1 MADDDR
7 YFDEVAQRWEEE
19 GLFARDLNGQLIRDV
34 APEASDYGKMVEVL
48 IDGQSVAVPRA
59 VPTTDA
65 QGNIIFVD
73 ASGKTIPRRT
83 TIYDA
88 FRILCGTT
96 SPDKTPTLPLIPTL
110 CHAEHLHPVGVCR
123 VCSVELG
130 RLEDDPKNPGKK
142 IVRGGG
148 KLVPACVQPVEAGMV
163 VSTLRAKDEKSAG
176 RVKSALRVLLELL
189 ASEHLPGS
197 GVFGV
202 TDPPSSK
209 NTAAKDGGPP
219 DVATEKSD
227 LARLV
232 DSLGPQINLQPQ
244 RLAFEPARKHKQ
256 DDSSLL
262 IQVDHSA
269 CILCD
274 RCSRSCTDVKH
285 NFVIGRTGKGFS
297 TRIGFDLNDPMGEST
312 CVSCGECM
320 LNCPTTALTFRKP
333 IISEWYEEEIRKTGR
348 SAVTPEEM
356 DANALLATLPFRYR
370 QWNQSSVVRWQV
382 KAGDEL
388 CALGEHGSTAFILN
402 KGRFGGWRSDPRL
415 AKKKQRKGLTGLLAS
430 FFEPKKEEAAFGP
443 PDFEMT
449 EEDLILGEM
458 TCLNHYPRT
467 ATVRALT
474 DGEVFIIRRNVLF
487 TLQRSP
493 AARRQLDGVYR
504 QRAITSHLRRVPFFA
519 ALTADERKICQ
530 DFLQERVKLLNL
542 EPGQA
547 IFRQGESADAFYM
560 VRIGHVKV
568 SMTVDG
574 TERFLNYMGPD
585 KHFGEI
591 GLIADWPE
599 VAAQIPPGLSTRRT
613 ANCTA
618 LDDVELVQV
627 GKEDFR
633 ELLTRVPSL
642 KFRVVEEGTRAR
654 RQHIAA
660 ERTSSPSTPVVG
672 NALLAEFLDQGL
684 YNAQKLLVLDL
695 EACTRC
701 DECTKACADTHGGVP
716 RLIRD
721 GLRFD
726 KWLVA
731 SACRS
736 CTDPYCLVG
745 CPVDA
750 IHRPADRKEIQI
762 ESHCI
767 GCGLCAANCPYG
779 NINMHVEDEGPILR
793 SRATMCD
800 LCHDIV
806 EPDEEV
812 SCVFACPHNAA
823 FRMSGGELL
832 SRVAPAK

>member
-1 MADDDR
+1 MADDR
-7 YFDEVAQRWEEE
+7 YFDEQAQRWEEE

-48 IDGQSVAVPRA
+48 IDGQSIVVPRA

-88 FRILCGTT
+88 FRLLCGTV
-96 SPDKTPTLPLIPTL
+96 SPEKTPTLPLIPTL
-110 CHAEHLHPVGVCR
+110 
-123 VCSVELG
+123 CSVELG

-142 IVRGGG
+142 IIRGGG
-148 KLVPACVQPVEAGMV
+148 KLVPACVQPVEERMV
-163 VSTLRAKDEKSAG
+163 VSTLRAKDEKSSG

-189 ASEHLPGS
+189 ASEHLPVS
-197 GVFGV
+197 DDRPQV
-202 TDPPSSK
+202 
-209 NTAAKDGGPP
+209 
-219 DVATEKSD
+219 EKSD

-232 DSLGPQINLQPQ
+232 DSLTPQLNLQPQ
-244 RLAFEPARKHKQ
+244 RLAFEPAKVHPQ
-256 DDSSLL
+256 DHSSLL

-297 TRIGFDLNDPMGEST
+297 TRIGFDLNDPMGESS

-333 IISEWYEEEIRKTGR
+333 IVSEWYEEELRKPGR

-356 DANALLATLPFRYR
+356 EANALLATLPFRYR

-430 FFEPKKEEAAFGP
+430 FFEPKQEQVTFGP

-474 DGEVFIIRRNVLF
+474 DGEVFTIRRNVLF

-519 ALTADERKICQ
+519 ALTASERKICQ
-530 DFLQERVKLLNL
+530 DFLQDRVKLLNL

-547 IFRQGESADAFYM
+547 IFRQGEAADAFYM

-568 SMTVDG
+568 SMSQGGSEQV
-574 TERFLNYMGPD
+574 LSYLGPD

-599 VAAQIPPGLSTRRT
+599 VAAEIPSGLSSRRT
-613 ANCTA
+613 ASCTA
-618 LDDVELVQV
+618 LDDVEIVRI
-627 GKEDFR
+627 GKDDFR
-633 ELLTRVPSL
+633 ELLLQVPTL
-642 KFRVVEEGTRAR
+642 KAQVVIEANRALSR
-654 RQHIAA
+654 EKQP
-660 ERTSSPSTPVVG
+660 EKTSQPSSPSKPSSP
-672 NALLAEFLDQGL
+672 LLAEFLDQGL

-701 DECTKACADTHGGVP
+701 DECTKACADTHGGVS

-750 IHRPADRKEIQI
+750 IHRQADRKEIQI

-779 NINMHVEDEGPILR
+779 NINMHQEDEGPILR

-806 EPDEEV
+806 GPEEEV

-832 SRVAPAK
+832 EKVASGGR

>member
-1 MADDDR
+1 MADDR
-7 YFDEVAQRWEEE
+7 YFDELAQRWEEE

-34 APEASDYGKMVEVL
+34 EPEASDYGKMVDVI
-48 IDGQSVAVPRA
+48 IDGQSVVVPRA

-73 ASGKTIPRRT
+73 ASGMTIPRRT

-88 FRILCGTT
+88 FRLLCGTT
-96 SPDKTPTLPLIPTL
+96 SPEKTHSLPLIPTL
-110 CHAEHLHPVGVCR
+110 CHAEHLQPVGVCR

-148 KLVPACVQPVEAGMV
+148 KLVPACVQPVEKGMV
-163 VSTLRAKDEKSAG
+163 VSTLRSADEKSSG

-189 ASEHLPGS
+189 ASEHLPASAPQNGS
-197 GVFGV
+197 Q
-202 TDPPSSK
+202 
-209 NTAAKDGGPP
+209 
-219 DVATEKSD
+219 KSD

-232 DSLGPQINLQPQ
+232 DYLAPQLKMQSQ
-244 RLAFEPARKHKQ
+244 RLAFEPAKVHPR

-262 IQVDHSA
+262 IQIDHSA

-274 RCSRSCTDVKH
+274 RCSRACTDVKH

-297 TRIGFDLNDPMGEST
+297 TRIGFDLNDPMGDSS
-312 CVSCGECM
+312 CVACGECM
-320 LNCPTTALTFRKP
+320 LSCPTTALTFRKP
-333 IISEWYEEEIRKTGR
+333 IVSEWYEEELARPDR
-348 SAVTPEEM
+348 FAVMPEEM
-356 DANALLATLPFRYR
+356 EANPLLATLPFRYR
-370 QWNQSSVVRWQV
+370 QWNQSSVVRWEV

-402 KGRFGGWRSDPRL
+402 KGRFGGWRNDPRL
-415 AKKKQRKGLTGLLAS
+415 ALKKQRRGLTGMLAS
-430 FFEPKKEEAAFGP
+430 FFEPKVDEPKFGP
-443 PDFEMT
+443 PDFEMAP
-449 EEDLILGEM
+449 EDVILGEM

-474 DGEVFIIRRNVLF
+474 DGEVYIIRRNVLF
-487 TLQRSP
+487 TLQRNP
-493 AARRQLDGVYR
+493 AARSQLDRVYR
-504 QRAITSHLRRVPFFA
+504 QRAITSHLSKVPFFA
-519 ALTADERKICQ
+519 GLAPEERKVCR

-547 IFRQGESADAFYM
+547 IFRQGETADAFYM
-560 VRIGHVKV
+560 VRIGYVKV
-568 SMTVDG
+568 SMTIDG
-574 TERFLNYMGPD
+574 LEQVLSYLGPD

-591 GLIADWPE
+591 GLVADWPE
-599 VAAQIPPGLSTRRT
+599 IAGEIPAGLSSRRT
-613 ANCTA
+613 ASCTA
-618 LDDVELVQV
+618 LDDVELVRV

-633 ELLTRVPSL
+633 ELLLRVPSL
-642 KFRVVEEGTRAR
+642 KERVLEEAHRALS
-654 RQHIAA
+654 RQSQPSAPRPH
-660 ERTSSPSTPVVG
+660 SP
-672 NALLAEFLDQGL
+672 LLNEFLEQGL

-779 NINMHVEDEGPILR
+779 NINMHQEEDGPVLR

-800 LCHDIV
+800 LCHDV
-806 EPDEEV
+806 VGPEEEV

-823 FRMSGGELL
+823 FRMSGEELL
-832 SRVAPAK
+832 QRVQT

>member
-1 MADDDR
+1 MADDR
-7 YFDEVAQRWEEE
+7 YFDEQAQRWEEE

-48 IDGQSVAVPRA
+48 IDGQAVVVPRA

-88 FRILCGTT
+88 FRLLCGTA
-96 SPDKTPTLPLIPTL
+96 SPEKTRTLPLIPTL

-142 IVRGGG
+142 IIRGGG
-148 KLVPACVQPVEAGMV
+148 KLVPACVQPVEERMV
-163 VSTLRAKDEKSAG
+163 VSTLRAKDEKSSG

-189 ASEHLPGS
+189 ASEHLPVS
-197 GVFGV
+197 DDRPQV
-202 TDPPSSK
+202 
-209 NTAAKDGGPP
+209 
-219 DVATEKSD
+219 EKSD

-232 DSLGPQINLQPQ
+232 DSLAPQLNLQPQ
-244 RLAFEPARKHKQ
+244 RLSFEPAKVHPQ
-256 DDSSLL
+256 DNSSLL

-297 TRIGFDLNDPMGEST
+297 TRIGFDLNDPMGESS

-333 IISEWYEEEIRKTGR
+333 IVSEWYEEELHKPGR

-356 DANALLATLPFRYR
+356 EANALLATLPFRYR

-430 FFEPKKEEAAFGP
+430 FFEPKATSDITFGP
-443 PDFEMT
+443 ADFEMT

-474 DGEVFIIRRNVLF
+474 DGEVFVIRRNVLF

-519 ALTADERKICQ
+519 ALTADERTICQ
-530 DFLQERVKLLNL
+530 DFLQDRVKLLNL

-547 IFRQGESADAFYM
+547 IFRQGEGADAFYM
-560 VRIGHVKV
+560 IRIGHVKV
-568 SMTVDG
+568 SMSQGGSEQV
-574 TERFLNYMGPD
+574 LSYLSPD

-591 GLIADWPE
+591 GLVADWPE
-599 VAAQIPPGLSTRRT
+599 VAAEIPPGLSSRRT
-613 ANCTA
+613 ASCTA
-618 LDDVELVQV
+618 LDDVEIVRI

-633 ELLTRVPSL
+633 ELLLLVPTL
-642 KFRVVEEGTRAR
+642 KTQVVTEANRALSR
-654 RQHIAA
+654 EQPGK
-660 ERTSSPSTPVVG
+660 TSQPSSPSKPSSP
-672 NALLAEFLDQGL
+672 LLAEFLSQGL

-750 IHRPADRKEIQI
+750 IHRQADRKEIQI

-779 NINMHVEDEGPILR
+779 NINMHQEDEGPILR

-806 EPDEEV
+806 GPEEEV

-832 SRVAPAK
+832 EKVASGGR

>member
-1 MADDDR
+1 MADDR
-7 YFDEVAQRWEEE
+7 YFDEQAQRWEEE

-48 IDGQSVAVPRA
+48 IDGQAVVVPRA

-88 FRILCGTT
+88 FRLLCGTA
-96 SPDKTPTLPLIPTL
+96 SAEKTPSLPLIPTL

-142 IVRGGG
+142 VIRGGG
-148 KLVPACVQPVEAGMV
+148 KLVPACVQPVEERMV
-163 VSTLRAKDEKSAG
+163 VSTLRAKDEKSSG

-189 ASEHLPGS
+189 ASEHLP
-197 GVFGV
+197 V
-202 TDPPSSK
+202 
-209 NTAAKDGGPP
+209 P
-219 DVATEKSD
+219 DDRPHVEKSE
-227 LARLV
+227 LARVV
-232 DSLGPQINLQPQ
+232 DSLTAQLTLQPQ
-244 RLAFEPARKHKQ
+244 RLAFEPAKVHPQ
-256 DDSSLL
+256 DNSSLL
-262 IQVDHSA
+262 IQIDHSA

-274 RCSRSCTDVKH
+274 RCSRSCNDVKH

-297 TRIGFDLNDPMGEST
+297 SRIGFDLNDPMGESS

-320 LNCPTTALTFRKP
+320 LACPTTALTFRKP
-333 IISEWYEEEIRKTGR
+333 IVSEWYEEELTKPGR

-356 DANALLATLPFRYR
+356 EANALLATLPFRYR

-430 FFEPKKEEAAFGP
+430 FFEPKQEQATFGP

-474 DGEVFIIRRNVLF
+474 AGEVFIIRRNVLF

-519 ALTADERKICQ
+519 ALSADERRISR
-530 DFLQERVKLLNL
+530 DFLQDRVKLLNL

-547 IFRQGESADAFYM
+547 IFRQGETADAFFM
-560 VRIGHVKV
+560 IRIGHVKV
-568 SMTVDG
+568 SMSQGGSEQV
-574 TERFLNYMGPD
+574 LSYLSPD

-591 GLIADWPE
+591 GLIADWPV
-599 VAAQIPPGLSTRRT
+599 VAAEIPPGLSSRRT
-613 ANCTA
+613 ASCTA
-618 LDDVELVQV
+618 LDDVEIVRI

-633 ELLTRVPSL
+633 ELLLLVPTL
-642 KFRVVEEGTRAR
+642 KAQVVSEAR
-654 RQHIAA
+654 RSLARQTQPENRPAQGQ
-660 ERTSSPSTPVVG
+660 TTKSTQP
-672 NALLAEFLDQGL
+672 ATPLLAEFLDQGL

-750 IHRPADRKEIQI
+750 IHRQADRKEIQI

-779 NINMHVEDEGPILR
+779 NINMHVEDDGPILR

-806 EPDEEV
+806 SPEQEV

-823 FRMSGGELL
+823 FRMSGPELL
-832 SRVAPAK
+832 VRVGERGASAP

>member
-1 MADDDR
+1 MADDR
-7 YFDEVAQRWEEE
+7 YFDELAQRWEEE

-34 APEASDYGKMVEVL
+34 APEASDYGKMVEVM
-48 IDGQSVAVPRA
+48 IDGQSVIVPRA

-73 ASGKTIPRRT
+73 ASGKTVPRRT

-88 FRILCGTT
+88 FRLLCGTA
-96 SPDKTPTLPLIPTL
+96 SPEKSPTLPLIPTL

-130 RLEDDPKNPGKK
+130 RLEDDPKNPGQK

-163 VSTLRAKDEKSAG
+163 VSTLRAKDEKSSG

-189 ASEHLPGS
+189 ASEHLPVS
-197 GVFGV
+197 
-202 TDPPSSK
+202 DDRSP
-209 NTAAKDGGPP
+209 A
-219 DVATEKSD
+219 EKSD

-232 DSLGPQINLQPQ
+232 DSLGPQINLQPR
-244 RLAFEPARKHKQ
+244 RLAFEPAKMHPR

-262 IQVDHSA
+262 IQIDHSA

-297 TRIGFDLNDPMGEST
+297 TRIGFDLNDPMGESS

-320 LNCPTTALTFRKP
+320 LACPTTALTFRQP
-333 IISEWYEEEIRKTGR
+333 IVSEWYVEELKQSGR

-356 DANALLATLPFRYR
+356 EANPLLATLPFRYR

-382 KAGDEL
+382 KVGDEL

-430 FFEPKKEEAAFGP
+430 FFEPKQEEATFGP

-519 ALTADERKICQ
+519 TLTADERKICQ
-530 DFLQERVKLLNL
+530 DFLQDRVKLLNL

-568 SMTVDG
+568 SMTQGASEQV
-574 TERFLNYMGPD
+574 LSYLSPD

-599 VAAQIPPGLSTRRT
+599 VAAEIPTGLSSRRT
-613 ANCTA
+613 ASCTA
-618 LDDVELVQV
+618 LDDVEIVRI

-633 ELLTRVPSL
+633 ELLLQVPTL
-642 KFRVVEEGTRAR
+642 KAQVVTEANRALG
-654 RQHIAA
+654 RQQEREKPLRPLSPTGPIGPISPIA
-660 ERTSSPSTPVVG
+660 PPTP
-672 NALLAEFLDQGL
+672 LLTEFLDQGL

-750 IHRPADRKEIQI
+750 IHRLADRKEILI

-779 NINMHVEDEGPILR
+779 NINMHVEDDGPVLR

-806 EPDEEV
+806 GPEEEV

-823 FRMSGGELL
+823 FRMSGPELL
-832 SRVAPAK
+832 ERVQK

>member
-1 MADDDR
+1 MADDR
-7 YFDEVAQRWEEE
+7 YFDEQAQRWEEE
-19 GLFARDLNGQLIRDV
+19 GLFARDLDGQLIRDV

-48 IDGQSVAVPRA
+48 IDGQSVLVPRA

-73 ASGKTIPRRT
+73 ASGKTVPRRT

-88 FRILCGTT
+88 FRLLCGTEN
-96 SPDKTPTLPLIPTL
+96 PDKTSSLPLIPTL

-130 RLEDDPKNPGKK
+130 RLEDAPKNPGQK

-148 KLVPACVQPVEAGMV
+148 KLVPACVQPVEERMV
-163 VSTLRAKDEKSAG
+163 VSTLRSTDEKSAG
-176 RVKSALRVLLELL
+176 RVKSALRILLELL
-189 ASEHLPGS
+189 ASEHLPVS
-197 GVFGV
+197 
-202 TDPPSSK
+202 DDRPQM
-209 NTAAKDGGPP
+209 
-219 DVATEKSD
+219 EKSD

-232 DSLGPQINLQPQ
+232 DSLGPKLNLQPN

-262 IQVDHSA
+262 IQIDHSA

-297 TRIGFDLNDPMGEST
+297 TRIGFDLNDPMGDSS

-320 LNCPTTALTFRKP
+320 LACPTTALTFRQP
-333 IISEWYEEEIRKTGR
+333 IVSEWYDEEIKKPGR
-348 SAVTPEEM
+348 FAVTPEEM
-356 DANALLATLPFRYR
+356 EASPLLATLPFRYR
-370 QWNQSSVVRWQV
+370 QWNQSSIVRWQV

-402 KGRFGGWRSDPRL
+402 KGQFVGWRSDPRL

-430 FFEPKKEEAAFGP
+430 FFEPKTTVEPSFGP

-467 ATVRALT
+467 ATVRAKS
-474 DGEVFIIRRNVLF
+474 DGEVYIIRRNVLF

-504 QRAITSHLRRVPFFA
+504 LRAITSHLRRVPFFA

-530 DFLQERVKLLNL
+530 DFLQDRVKLLNL

-560 VRIGHVKV
+560 IRIGHVKV
-568 SMTVDG
+568 SMSQGGSEQV
-574 TERFLNYMGPD
+574 LSYLSPD

-591 GLIADWPE
+591 GLVADWPE
-599 VAAQIPPGLSTRRT
+599 VAAEIPSGLSSRRT
-613 ANCTA
+613 ASCTA
-618 LDDVELVQV
+618 LDDVEIVRI

-633 ELLTRVPSL
+633 ELLLRMPTL
-642 KFRVVEEGTRAR
+642 KQQVVAEANRALAR
-654 RQHIAA
+654 EKQPQKTPQAA
-660 ERTSSPSTPVVG
+660 NTSSP
-672 NALLAEFLDQGL
+672 LLAEFLDQGL

-726 KWLVA
+726 KWLIA

-779 NINMHVEDEGPILR
+779 NINMHVEDEGPLLR

-806 EPDEEV
+806 GPEEEV

-832 SRVAPAK
+832 QRVQSSPLTPSA

>member
-1 MADDDR
+1 MADDR
-7 YFDEVAQRWEEE
+7 YFDEQAQRWEEE

-48 IDGQSVAVPRA
+48 IDGQSVVVPRA
-59 VPTTDA
+59 VPATDA
-65 QGNIIFVD
+65 QGNILFVD

-88 FRILCGTT
+88 FRLLCGTAN
-96 SPDKTPTLPLIPTL
+96 PEKTPSLPLIPTL

-148 KLVPACVQPVEAGMV
+148 KLVPACVQPVEERMV
-163 VSTLRAKDEKSAG
+163 VSTLRAKDEKTAG
-176 RVKSALRVLLELL
+176 RVKSALRVILELL
-189 ASEHLPGS
+189 ASEHLPAS
-197 GVFGV
+197 DDRPQVE
-202 TDPPSSK
+202 T
-209 NTAAKDGGPP
+209 
-219 DVATEKSD
+219 SD

-232 DSLGPQINLQPQ
+232 DSLSPQLNLQPQ
-244 RLAFEPARKHKQ
+244 RLTFEPPKVHPQ

-285 NFVIGRTGKGFS
+285 NFVIGRTGKGIS
-297 TRIGFDLNDPMGEST
+297 TRIGFDLNDPMGESS

-333 IISEWYEEEIRKTGR
+333 IVSEWYEEELTRPGR
-348 SAVTPEEM
+348 FAITPEEM
-356 DANALLATLPFRYR
+356 EASTLLATLPFRYR

-415 AKKKQRKGLTGLLAS
+415 VKKKQRKGLTGLLAS
-430 FFEPKKEEAAFGP
+430 FFEPKATSDFTFCP

-474 DGEVFIIRRNVLF
+474 DGEVYIIRRNVLF

-504 QRAITSHLRRVPFFA
+504 QRAITSHLRRVPFFV
-519 ALTADERKICQ
+519 ALTPEERQVCQ
-530 DFLQERVKLLNL
+530 EFLQDRVTLLNL
-542 EPGQA
+542 EPGQT

-568 SMTVDG
+568 SMTQGGSEQV
-574 TERFLNYMGPD
+574 LSYLGPD

-599 VAAQIPPGLSTRRT
+599 VTAEIPTGLSSRRT
-613 ANCTA
+613 ASCTA
-618 LDDVELVQV
+618 LDDVEIVRI
-627 GKEDFR
+627 GKDDFR
-633 ELLTRVPSL
+633 ELLLRVPTLKAQVVTEANRSL
-642 KFRVVEEGTRAR
+642 S
-654 RQHIAA
+654 RQSQP
-660 ERTSSPSTPVVG
+660 EKNLRESSPSSPQ
-672 NALLAEFLDQGL
+672 LAEFLDQGL

-750 IHRPADRKEIQI
+750 IHRQADRKEIQI

-779 NINMHVEDEGPILR
+779 NINMHQEDDGPILR

-806 EPDEEV
+806 APGEEV

-832 SRVAPAK
+832 EKVTPTR

>member
-1 MADDDR
+1 MADDR
-7 YFDEVAQRWEEE
+7 YFDEQAQRWEEE
-19 GLFARDLNGQLIRDV
+19 GLFARDLDGQLIRDV
-34 APEASDYGKMVEVL
+34 APEASDYGNMVEVL
-48 IDGQSVAVPRA
+48 IDGQAVVVPRA

-65 QGNIIFVD
+65 QGNILFVD

-88 FRILCGTT
+88 FRLLCGTV
-96 SPDKTPTLPLIPTL
+96 SPEKTPTLPLIPTL

-148 KLVPACVQPVEAGMV
+148 KLVPACVQPVEERMV
-163 VSTLRAKDEKSAG
+163 VSTLRAKDEKSSG

-189 ASEHLPGS
+189 ASEHLPVS
-197 GVFGV
+197 S
-202 TDPPSSK
+202 DRPPL
-209 NTAAKDGGPP
+209 
-219 DVATEKSD
+219 EKSD
-227 LARLV
+227 FARLV
-232 DSLGPQINLQPQ
+232 DSLAPHLNLQPQ
-244 RLAFEPARKHKQ
+244 RLAFEPAKIHPQ
-256 DDSSLL
+256 DNSSLL
-262 IQVDHSA
+262 IQIDHSA

-274 RCSRSCTDVKH
+274 RCSRSCADVKQ

-297 TRIGFDLNDPMGEST
+297 ARIGFDLNDPMGESS

-320 LNCPTTALTFRKP
+320 LNCPTTALTFRKS
-333 IISEWYEEEIRKTGR
+333 IVSEWYEEELQRPGR

-356 DANALLATLPFRYR
+356 EASALLATLPFRYR
-370 QWNQSSVVRWQV
+370 QWNQSSVVRWKV

-430 FFEPKKEEAAFGP
+430 FFEPKQEQAIFGP

-449 EEDLILGEM
+449 EADLILGEM

-519 ALTADERKICQ
+519 ALTADERKTCQ
-530 DFLQERVKLLNL
+530 DFLQDRVKLLNL

-568 SMTVDG
+568 SISQSGSEQV
-574 TERFLNYMGPD
+574 LSYLGPD

-591 GLIADWPE
+591 GLIADSPE
-599 VAAQIPPGLSTRRT
+599 FATDIPPGLSSRRT

-618 LDDVELVQV
+618 LDDVEIVRI
-627 GKEDFR
+627 GKDDFR
-633 ELLTRVPSL
+633 DLLLRVPTL
-642 KFRVVEEGTRAR
+642 KTQVVAEAHRTLAR
-654 RQHIAA
+654 RSQA
-660 ERTSSPSTPVVG
+660 ETAPRPSSP
-672 NALLAEFLDQGL
+672 LLAEFLDQGL

-750 IHRPADRKEIQI
+750 IHRKADRNEIQI

-779 NINMHVEDEGPILR
+779 NINMHQEDDGPILR

-806 EPDEEV
+806 APEEDV

-823 FRMSGGELL
+823 FRMSGAELL
-832 SRVAPAK
+832 QRVTPVG

>member
-1 MADDDR
+1 
-7 YFDEVAQRWEEE
+7 
-19 GLFARDLNGQLIRDV
+19 
-34 APEASDYGKMVEVL
+34 
-48 IDGQSVAVPRA
+48 
-59 VPTTDA
+59 
-65 QGNIIFVD
+65 
-73 ASGKTIPRRT
+73 
-83 TIYDA
+83 
-88 FRILCGTT
+88 
-96 SPDKTPTLPLIPTL
+96 
-110 CHAEHLHPVGVCR
+110 
-123 VCSVELG
+123 
-130 RLEDDPKNPGKK
+130 
-142 IVRGGG
+142 
-148 KLVPACVQPVEAGMV
+148 
-163 VSTLRAKDEKSAG
+163 
-176 RVKSALRVLLELL
+176 L
-189 ASEHLPGS
+189 ASEHLPKS
-197 GVFGV
+197 
-202 TDPPSSK
+202 DAKS
-209 NTAAKDGGPP
+209 TA
-219 DVATEKSD
+219 EKSD
-227 LARLV
+227 LAHLV
-232 DSLGPQINLQPQ
+232 DSLGPQVNLQPQ

-285 NFVIGRTGKGFS
+285 NFVIGRSGKGFS

-333 IISEWYEEEIRKTGR
+333 IVSEWYEEELRKPGR

-356 DANALLATLPFRYR
+356 DANPLLATLPFRYR
-370 QWNQSSVVRWQV
+370 QWNQSSVVRWKV

-388 CALGEHGSTAFILN
+388 CALGEHGATAFILN

-430 FFEPKKEEAAFGP
+430 FFEPKAATDVPFGP

-449 EEDLILGEM
+449 EADLILGEM

-467 ATVRALT
+467 ATVQAMT

-493 AARRQLDGVYR
+493 AARKKLDGVYR
-504 QRAITSHLRRVPFFA
+504 ERAITSHLRRVPFFSS
-519 ALTADERKICQ
+519 LTPEERKICQ
-530 DFLQERVKLLNL
+530 DFLQDRVTLLYL

-560 VRIGHVKV
+560 IRIGHVKV
-568 SMTVDG
+568 SMSQGGSEQV
-574 TERFLNYMGPD
+574 LSYLGPD

-591 GLIADWPE
+591 GLVADWPE
-599 VAAQIPPGLSTRRT
+599 VAAEFSTGLSSRRT
-613 ANCTA
+613 ASCTA
-618 LDDVELVQV
+618 LDDVEIVRV

-633 ELLTRVPSL
+633 ELLL
-642 KFRVVEEGTRAR
+642 KVSTLKSQVMTEAR
-654 RQHIAA
+654 RSLARQSQA
-660 ERTSSPSTPVVG
+660 EAKSRPASP
-672 NALLAEFLDQGL
+672 LLAEFLDQGL

-750 IHRPADRKEIQI
+750 IHRPADGKEIQI

-806 EPDEEV
+806 GPEEEV

>member
-1 MADDDR
+1 MADDR
-7 YFDEVAQRWEEE
+7 YFDEQAQRWEEE
-19 GLFARDLNGQLIRDV
+19 GLFARDLDGQLIRDV

-48 IDGQSVAVPRA
+48 IDGQSVIVPRA

-88 FRILCGTT
+88 FRLLCGTA
-96 SPDKTPTLPLIPTL
+96 SPEKTPTLPLIPTL

-130 RLEDDPKNPGKK
+130 RLEDDPKNPGNK
-142 IVRGGG
+142 IERGGG
-148 KLVPACVQPVEAGMV
+148 KLVPACVQPVEERMV
-163 VSTLRAKDEKSAG
+163 VRTLRAKDEKSAG

-189 ASEHLPGS
+189 ASEHLPEKGS

-202 TDPPSSK
+202 PDSPSDK
-209 NTAAKDGGPP
+209 TTAAKDSRPP
-219 DVATEKSD
+219 DVASDKSD

-232 DSLGPQINLQPQ
+232 DSLAPQLNLQPR
-244 RLAFEPARKHKQ
+244 RLAFEPAKQ
-256 DDSSLL
+256 HPQDNSSLL
-262 IQVDHSA
+262 IQIDHSA

-285 NFVIGRTGKGFS
+285 NFVIGRTSKGFS
-297 TRIGFDLNDPMGEST
+297 TRIGFDLNDPMGESS

-320 LNCPTTALTFRKP
+320 LACPTTALTFRQP
-333 IISEWYEEEIRKTGR
+333 IVSEWYEEELTKPGR
-348 SAVTPEEM
+348 FAVMPEEM
-356 DANALLATLPFRYR
+356 EVNALLATLPFRYR

-415 AKKKQRKGLTGLLAS
+415 ARKKQRKGLTGLLAS
-430 FFEPKKEEAAFGP
+430 FFEPKQEQATFGP

-449 EEDLILGEM
+449 VEDLILGEM

-519 ALTADERKICQ
+519 PLTADERKICQ
-530 DFLQERVKLLNL
+530 DFLQDRVKLIQL
-542 EPGQA
+542 EPGQT

-568 SMTVDG
+568 SMTQSG
-574 TERFLNYMGPD
+574 SEQILSYLGPD

-599 VAAQIPPGLSTRRT
+599 VAGEIPAGLSSRRT
-613 ANCTA
+613 ASCTA
-618 LDDVELVQV
+618 LDDVEIVRI
-627 GKEDFR
+627 GKDDFR
-633 ELLTRVPSL
+633 ELLLQVPTLKTQVVTEANRSL
-642 KFRVVEEGTRAR
+642 ARQSQPDKTPREGSP
-654 RQHIAA
+654 
-660 ERTSSPSTPVVG
+660 SSP
-672 NALLAEFLDQGL
+672 LLAEFLGQGL

-695 EACTRC
+695 EACIRC

-750 IHRPADRKEIQI
+750 IHRQADRKEIQI

-779 NINMHVEDEGPILR
+779 NINMHQEDEGPILR
-793 SRATMCD
+793 SRATLCD
-800 LCHDIV
+800 LCHEIV
-806 EPDEEV
+806 GPGEEV

-823 FRMSGGELL
+823 FRMSGPELL
-832 SRVAPAK
+832 ERVTSGG